1 MKLEIASANYNHLRD
16 GTLQRVRST
25 VAKTLKADTELKER
39 QEKSRLNPPKQ
50 PQKFMLEKFL
60 PDDFWGPDNS
70 IREPYGCVYLAN
82 DKYKTFFMNMLLGGS
97 AAKYFCEDLNPTSTE
112 NGARYFSWILEKPLT
127 NCVKMPFK

>member
-1 MKLEIASANYNHLRD
+1 LRED
-16 GTLQRVRST
+16 CLQRVRWT

-50 PQKFMLEKFL
+50 PQIWELENQPQIWEL
-60 PDDFWGPDNS
+60 EDHD

-82 DKYKTFFMNMLLGGS
+82 DKYKTFFMNMLLGGP

>member
-50 PQKFMLEKFL
+50 PQIWELE
-60 PDDFWGPDNS
+60 DHD